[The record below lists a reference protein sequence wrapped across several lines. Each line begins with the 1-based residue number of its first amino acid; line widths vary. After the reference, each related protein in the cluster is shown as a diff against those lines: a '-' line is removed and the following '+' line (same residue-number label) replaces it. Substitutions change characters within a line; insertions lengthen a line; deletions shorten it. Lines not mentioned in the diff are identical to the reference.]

1 MKQIQKIQYYIF
13 SRIVFEFPAT
23 GGVIPSAKFRTVKLL
38 KYVEAWDYFIM
49 SCEFIFIAFIIYY
62 IIEEALEIRKHGMK
76 YVGSVWNVLDMVVV
90 IVSSFTIAILFVMVL
105 LSYCDSNLKIS
116 IWKIFIFQISLVC
129 IGFSISSEFVITEKL
144 EELLGKPD
152 EFADFT
158 SLGAR

>member
-90 IVSSFTIAILFVMVL
+90 IVSSFTIAILFVMM
-105 LSYCDSNLKIS
+105 
-116 IWKIFIFQISLVC
+116 F
-129 IGFSISSEFVITEKL
+129 
-144 EELLGKPD
+144 
-152 EFADFT
+152 
-158 SLGAR
+158 